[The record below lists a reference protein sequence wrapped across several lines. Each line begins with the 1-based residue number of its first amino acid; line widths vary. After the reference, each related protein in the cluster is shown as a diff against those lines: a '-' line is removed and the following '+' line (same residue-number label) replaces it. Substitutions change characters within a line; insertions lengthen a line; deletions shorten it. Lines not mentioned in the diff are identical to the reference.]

1 MKIPPGGIPTPE
13 IPTHQTPHWKPPPPW
28 KNATQKIL
36 TWNIPPISLIVFLH
50 LTLRFDKC
58 SQRKDF
64 STFKTYN

>member
-13 IPTHQTPHWKPPPPW
+13 IPTHQTPHWKPPPPGRMLPR
-28 KNATQKIL
+28 KFSPGIF
-36 TWNIPPISLIVFLH
+36 PPISLIVFLH

>member
-13 IPTHQTPHWKPPPPW
+13 IPTHQTPDWKIPPGRMLPRKFSPG
-28 KNATQKIL
+28 IF
-36 TWNIPPISLIVFLH
+36 PPISLIVFLH
-50 LTLRFDKC
+50 LTLRFGKC